1 MGVSKYITRRVKGE
15 YKMSNGV
22 KSYILGLQHL
32 FAMFGATVLVPA
44 LTGLHPAVALFTAG
58 VGTLVFHYITG
69 KKVPVFLG
77 SSFAFIGA
85 IQLVVKNYGIPAAQG
100 GIMAAGLVYVIL
112 SGLVALIGVEK
123 IRSFF
128 PPVVTGP
135 IIMVIGLTLSP
146 VAVDMASGNW
156 YIAVFVLLVVIVVTV
171 FDKGFFKLVP
181 ILIGIASGYILTL
194 ILDYLKLTGEKP
206 LINTQAIV
214 DADWFN
220 FMSILRGEFF
230 TLPAFNLTAISLI
243 APIAIVTFMEHIGD
257 ITTNGAVVGKDFF
270 KDPGLHRTLLGD
282 GLATFVAGCFGG
294 PANTTYSENTGV
306 LAVTKVYDPKIL
318 RIAAVYAII
327 LSLVGKLGAILQTIP
342 VPVMGGVSLI
352 LFGMIAS
359 IGMRTISEAELD
371 FTHSRNL
378 IIVSLILVVGL
389 GVGDIAITET
399 FKVSGLFL
407 AALVGIIANKLLPQ
421 NV

>member
-1 MGVSKYITRRVKGE
+1 
-15 YKMSNGV
+15 MSNSV

-44 LTGLHPAVALFTAG
+44 LTGLNPAVALFTAG
-58 VGTLVFHYITG
+58 VGTLVFHYLTD

-85 IQLVVKNYGIPAAQG
+85 IKIVVDTYGVSAAQG
-100 GIMAAGLVYVIL
+100 GIIAAGLVYIL
-112 SGLVALIGVEK
+112 LALVVLFVGIERVK
-123 IRSFF
+123 SFF
-128 PPVVTGP
+128 PPIVTGP

-146 VAVDMASGNW
+146 VAVSMSSGNW
-156 YIAVFVLLVVIVVTV
+156 WVAIFVLLVVIGVTI

-181 ILIGIASGYILTL
+181 ILIGIAAGYILSL
-194 ILDYLKLTGEKP
+194 ILDYTGA
-206 LINTQAIV
+206 TGGQALVNIKAIT
-214 DADWFN
+214 DADFFN
-220 FMSILRGEFF
+220 FSAISKGQFF
-230 TLPAFNLTAISLI
+230 TLPIFNMTAISLI

-282 GLATFVAGCFGG
+282 GIATIVAGFFGG

-306 LAVTKVYDPKIL
+306 LAVTKVYDTKIL
-318 RIAAVYAII
+318 RIAAVYAIA
-327 LSLVGKLGAILQTIP
+327 LSLIGKLGAILQTIP
-342 VPVMGGVSLI
+342 VPVMGGVSLV

-378 IIVSLILVVGL
+378 IIVALILVVGL
-389 GVGDIAITET
+389 GVGNIQVTPT
-399 FKVSGLFL
+399 FGFSGLFL
-407 AALVGIIANKLLPQ
+407 AALVGIVANKIFPKT
-421 NV
+421 V